1 MTPAFFSLF
10 FCYVEGVVNKSMVSV
25 SDWLKVRSFRF
36 ESPETQNKK
45 PKIILISKI
54 YFKKFTVNQQRCF
67 TMFTKL
73 NRVLLASG
81 LAIASAAMLSPAA
94 FADEGGVAGSAA
106 FNLDTVG
113 NVLGVAT
120 AASVGKNGASAW
132 AFQDGTSN
140 SAGALGSAGVI
151 DITTFNATSVGNV
164 NDSADPNLVT
174 AQENG
179 MDYPDIQLGTEAGDE
194 IIKN

>member
-179 MDYPDIQLGTEAGDE
+179 MDYPDIKLGTEAGDE
-194 IIKN
+194 IINN

>member
-1 MTPAFFSLF
+1 
-10 FCYVEGVVNKSMVSV
+10 
-25 SDWLKVRSFRF
+25 
-36 ESPETQNKK
+36 
-45 PKIILISKI
+45 
-54 YFKKFTVNQQRCF
+54 
-67 TMFTKL
+67 MFTKL

-81 LAIASAAMLSPAA
+81 LAVAAGAFMGPAA
-94 FADEGGVAGSAA
+94 FAGEGGVAGSAA
-106 FNLDTVG
+106 FNLDATSS

-151 DITTFNATSVGNV
+151 TITTFNATSVGTV
-164 NDSADPNLVT
+164 NDSADPSLLTN
-174 AQENG
+174 QSNG

-194 IIKN
+194 IINN

>member
-10 FCYVEGVVNKSMVSV
+10 FCYIEGVVNKSMVSV

-36 ESPETQNKK
+36 ESPETQSKK
-45 PKIILISKI
+45 PKIILISKTN
-54 YFKKFTVNQQRCF
+54 FKKFTVNKQRYF

-73 NRVLLASG
+73 NRVLFASG
-81 LAIASAAMLSPAA
+81 LAIATGALMSPAA
-94 FADEGGVAGSAA
+94 FAGEGGVAGSAA
-106 FNLDTVG
+106 FNLDTGG

-132 AFQDGTSN
+132 AFQDETSN
-140 SAGALGSAGVI
+140 SAGALGSGGVI
-151 DITTFNATSVGNV
+151 NMNGFSASTLGSVVDSQDDFLATDQS
-164 NDSADPNLVT
+164 
-174 AQENG
+174 NG

>member
-1 MTPAFFSLF
+1 
-10 FCYVEGVVNKSMVSV
+10 
-25 SDWLKVRSFRF
+25 
-36 ESPETQNKK
+36 
-45 PKIILISKI
+45 
-54 YFKKFTVNQQRCF
+54 
-67 TMFTKL
+67 MFTKL

-81 LAIASAAMLSPAA
+81 LAVAAGAFMGPAA
-94 FADEGGVAGSAA
+94 FAGEGGVAGSAA
-106 FNLDTVG
+106 FNLDATSS

-140 SAGALGSAGVI
+140 SAGALGSGGVI
-151 DITTFNATSVGNV
+151 NMNDFSASTLGNV

-174 AQENG
+174 EQDNG

-194 IIKN
+194 IINN

>member
-36 ESPETQNKK
+36 ESPETQNTK
-45 PKIILISKI
+45 PKIILISKTN
-54 YFKKFTVNQQRCF
+54 FKKFTVNKQRYF

-81 LAIASAAMLSPAA
+81 LAIASAALLIPAA
-94 FADEGGVAGSAA
+94 FAGEGGVAGSAA
-106 FNLDTVG
+106 FNITGGEVQ
-113 NVLGVAT
+113 GVAT

-132 AFQDGTSN
+132 SFQTGTSN

-151 DITTFNATSVGNV
+151 TITTFNATSVDTV
-164 NDSADPNLVT
+164 KDSADPSLLT
-174 AQENG
+174 AQNNG
-179 MDYPDIQLGTEAGDE
+179 MDYPDIQLGTEAGDK
-194 IIKN
+194 IIN